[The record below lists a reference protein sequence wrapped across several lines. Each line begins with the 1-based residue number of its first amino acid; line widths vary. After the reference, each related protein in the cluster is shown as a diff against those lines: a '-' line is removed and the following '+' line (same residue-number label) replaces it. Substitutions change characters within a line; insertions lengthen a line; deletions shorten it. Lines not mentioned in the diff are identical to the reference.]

1 MPARK
6 AAEPPLSAVRAAT
19 LAARRK
25 DAGIRCRSGMFVRLG
40 EALRGAAEAAE
51 HAGVELGR
59 DQDED
64 VVAEE
69 GQRHGAQQRQRE
81 QPGPPVAPHCAG
93 SGQGARGVGARRGG
107 LRGLGGRAA
116 RVGAGGRGTRCRR
129 KVTRHH
135 VTGFLCNTMV

>member
-1 MPARK
+1 MLHKVQLRQRAPLVRWVGHARS
-6 AAEPPLSAVRAAT
+6 P
-19 LAARRK
+19 
-25 DAGIRCRSGMFVRLG
+25 

-81 QPGPPVAPHCAG
+81 QPGPPAPPWRPLAFSPHCAG
-93 SGQGARGVGARRGG
+93 SGQGARRG
-107 LRGLGGRAA
+107 R
-116 RVGAGGRGTRCRR
+116 
-129 KVTRHH
+129 
-135 VTGFLCNTMV
+135 

>member
-1 MPARK
+1 MPMPARK

-81 QPGPPVAPHCAG
+81 QPGPQWRPTVLALARGREAWELGGAG
-93 SGQGARGVGARRGG
+93 FAALEGARHAWGRGG
-107 LRGLGGRAA
+107 AAHAVGGRSHAI
-116 RVGAGGRGTRCRR
+116 T
-129 KVTRHH
+129 
-135 VTGFLCNTMV
+135 

>member
-1 MPARK
+1 
-6 AAEPPLSAVRAAT
+6 LSAVRAAT

-81 QPGPPVAPHCAG
+81 QPGPPMAPPRLSPHCAG
-93 SGQGARGVGARRGG
+93 SGQGARRGSSARGAALAALEDARHAWWRRGAPAMACE
-107 LRGLGGRAA
+107 RSHAI
-116 RVGAGGRGTRCRR
+116 T
-129 KVTRHH
+129 
-135 VTGFLCNTMV
+135 